1 MLSIHPTTGIK
12 VVKKT
17 GIKPLN
23 SFQANALGETTIF
36 EGQSIIDDE
45 TDQSSTTI
53 NRYGISKI
61 DGYIAYI
68 PTESLPN
75 IISKSDYKSLEVRFC
90 ENDLHQEKD
99 YSSQNNIVL
108 KVEDIFKPNHI
119 ILDYVCLICTIE

>member
-1 MLSIHPTTGIK
+1 M
-12 VVKKT
+12 

-23 SFQANALGETTIF
+23 SFQANSLSETTIF